1 MRSSNSSWFKVGVFF
16 ILISGAVLLPAGL
29 RAEALAPQV
38 VLMPLPYA
46 QNALEPHISSATIGF
61 HHGKHHAAYV
71 NKANELMAAPQFQG
85 KKPLEVMLMAAKDPA
100 LANLFNNLAQAINHE
115 FFWLCLK
122 PNGGG
127 EPPAGPLAE
136 AIVKSF
142 GSWAKCREELEAAA
156 LSQFGSGWAWLVAD
170 GDTLK
175 VVKTGNAETP
185 VTQGLKPLLTIDV
198 WEHAYYLD
206 FQNRRAAF
214 VKAVLDHLINWE
226 FVAANFARPGPYA
239 PLEPSAEPKQK
250 PSEP

>member
-1 MRSSNSSWFKVGVFF
+1 MPSPKDSWLFAFF
-16 ILISGAVLLPAGL
+16 VLAGL
-29 RAEALAPQV
+29 SLLSPAILSADAPCPKV
-38 VLMPLPYA
+38 VLPPLPYA
-46 QNALEPHISSATIGF
+46 QDALEPHISSATIGF

-71 NKANELMAAPQFQG
+71 TKANELMVAPRFEG
-85 KKPLEVMLMAAKDPA
+85 KKPLDVMMIAAQDPA
-100 LANLFNNLAQAINHE
+100 LAGLFNNLAQAVNHE
-115 FFWLCLK
+115 FFWQCLK

-127 EPPAGPLAE
+127 EPTGPLAE

-142 GSWAKCREELEAAA
+142 GSWAKCREELETAA
-156 LSQFGSGWAWLVAD
+156 LGQFGSGWVWLVAD
-170 GDTLK
+170 GATLK

-206 FQNRRAAF
+206 YQNRRAAF

-239 PLEPSAEPKQK
+239 PLEP
-250 PSEP
+250 PSEPKPASEP